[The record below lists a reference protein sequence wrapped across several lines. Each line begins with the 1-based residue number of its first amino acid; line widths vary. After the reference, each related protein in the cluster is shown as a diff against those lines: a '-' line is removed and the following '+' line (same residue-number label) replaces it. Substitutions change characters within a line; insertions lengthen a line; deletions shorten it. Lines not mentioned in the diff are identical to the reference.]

1 MAGKANPTLPRAG
14 EAYYR
19 LPESAH
25 QKLGELRDQLDM
37 LAHLTE
43 RHCCGEDEALQLSP
57 TALSQCFARLSIDI
71 GDAVEACLAPS
82 EYTRRSV

>member
-14 EAYYR
+14 ETYYQ

-43 RHCCGEDEALQLSP
+43 RHCCAEDEALQLSSI
-57 TALSQCFARLSIDI
+57 ALSQCFARFAVAV
-71 GDAVEACLAPS
+71 GEAVEACLAPNGH
-82 EYTRRSV
+82 